1 MSTLARHASMTAPL
15 LVNGMTVEEL
25 LAVHKARFGDAR
37 MSNDDSALGTGA
49 GESGT
54 GAAGTAT
61 GTAATG
67 TDASASDTKTT
78 ADAKTADAAP
88 TWNPDA
94 WDGKVDSLPAGA
106 QKIITDLRKADGDER
121 VAKKTLDAIM
131 AAINP
136 DKAGEKADPVQLA
149 EQLTT
154 AQQAQ
159 RQTAVELAVYK
170 TASKHS
176 GDPDALLDS
185 RAFLAK
191 VADLD
196 PAADDFPSKVDEAI
210 KSAVT
215 DNPKLKAARVAGAS
229 GADRAGGSGEG
240 TAKPTTLEDAIAQKM
255 ASR

>member
-1 MSTLARHASMTAPL
+1 MSTIARTAALTAPL
-15 LVNGMTVEEL
+15 TANGMTVDEL
-25 LAVHKARFGDAR
+25 LAFHKARFGDAR
-37 MSNDDSALGTGA
+37 MDATGDGTDGGDATTTDGGDS
-49 GESGT
+49 
-54 GAAGTAT
+54 TAT
-61 GTAATG
+61 
-67 TDASASDTKTT
+67 DTKT
-78 ADAKTADAAP
+78 DATKATGDTKTADTA

-136 DKAGEKADPVQLA
+136 EKDGEKPDPVKLA
-149 EQLTT
+149 AQLTDS
-154 AQQAQ
+154 QRDG
-159 RQTAVELAVYK
+159 RQTKVELAVYK

-196 PAADDFPSKVDEAI
+196 PSADDFQSKVDAAI
-210 KSAVT
+210 KSAVA
-215 DNPKLKAARVAGAS
+215 DNPKLKAARAAGAS
-229 GADRAGGSGEG
+229 GADRTGGSGERA
-240 TAKPTTLEDAIAQKM
+240 AKPKTLEDAITQKM
-255 ASR
+255 AR

>member
-1 MSTLARHASMTAPL
+1 MSTIAHHAALTAPL
-15 LVNGMTVEEL
+15 TVNGMTVDEL
-25 LAVHKARFGDAR
+25 LAFHKARFGDAR
-37 MSNDDSALGTGA
+37 MEADGDGA
-49 GESGT
+49 D
-54 GAAGTAT
+54 GAD
-61 GTAATG
+61 G
-67 TDASASDTKTT
+67 TDAGDTKTDGTDGADTKTGATKTDGDTKTT
-78 ADAKTADAAP
+78 DAQ

-94 WDGKVDSLPAGA
+94 WDGKVDTLPAGA

-136 DKAGEKADPVQLA
+136 EKAGDKPDPAQLA
-149 EQLTT
+149 QQLTT

-196 PAADDFPSKVDEAI
+196 PAADDFASKVDGAI
-210 KSAVT
+210 KSAVA

-240 TAKPTTLEDAIAQKM
+240 AAKPTTLEDAIAKKM
-255 ASR
+255 AG